1 MTKWPII
8 KILTKWHQEQK
19 YIRDNNMSFL
29 NKELSH
35 KKRTQLRNRY
45 FKERTYQN
53 KKLYTKQPNFCVALL
68 RKTKEKH
75 YAKLNH
81 KDIADNKQF

>member
-35 KKRTQLRNRY
+35 KKKNT
-45 FKERTYQN
+45 
-53 KKLYTKQPNFCVALL
+53 A
-68 RKTKEKH
+68 
-75 YAKLNH
+75 
-81 KDIADNKQF
+81 